1 MLNFVRISILTRVI
15 FFIRIEFEETQYSTK
30 LYKDK
35 RQLVIVQEN
44 HLDNIEQQPIH
55 EQLVHDKVNP
65 HEKIELKRSSGTR
78 PIIFNDYVVFFQEY
92 DFDVRS
98 KDDLNLF
105 S

>member
-1 MLNFVRISILTRVI
+1 M
-15 FFIRIEFEETQYSTK
+15 
-30 LYKDK
+30 YKDK

-55 EQLVHDKVNP
+55 EQLVHHKVNP